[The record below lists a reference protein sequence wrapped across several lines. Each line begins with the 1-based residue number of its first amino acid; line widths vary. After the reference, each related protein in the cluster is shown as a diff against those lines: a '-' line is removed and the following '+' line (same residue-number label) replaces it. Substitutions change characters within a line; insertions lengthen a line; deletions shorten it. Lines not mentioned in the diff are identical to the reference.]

1 MEMFRQG
8 DHAGMMGLA
17 EEYRKNC
24 SPEGRF
30 AHYLMMVDAPGEDA
44 FRSPGVQ
51 YGAYEAALGASQAI
65 VWFDV

>member
-44 FRSPGVQ
+44 FRSPGV
-51 YGAYEAALGASQAI
+51 
-65 VWFDV
+65 